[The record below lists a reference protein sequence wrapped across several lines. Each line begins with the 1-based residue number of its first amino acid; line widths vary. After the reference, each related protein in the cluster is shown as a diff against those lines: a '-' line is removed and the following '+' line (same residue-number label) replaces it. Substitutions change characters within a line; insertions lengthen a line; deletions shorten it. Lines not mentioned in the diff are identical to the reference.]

1 MGAQSAGKQAIA
13 VGDMDFVFRRAARRA
28 QGAGDNIGPVIN
40 IVLRIAHHRRL
51 AGSPRGR
58 VDAHHLLHRHRK
70 GIKGVVVAQILL
82 GGAGKL
88 AQIAQF
94 VEIVRMNARRV
105 EFTAIHR
112 HIVVGV
118 LQGPLQTL
126 GLQGLQLVARC
137 AFNRV

>member
-1 MGAQSAGKQAIA
+1 MGAQPAGKQTIA
-13 VGDMDFVFRRAARRA
+13 VGDMNFVFCRPARRT

-51 AGSPRGR
+51 AGGARRR
-58 VDAHHLLHRHRK
+58 VDTHHLLHRHRK

-94 VEIVRMNARRV
+94 VKIVRMNARRV
-105 EFTAIHR
+105 KFTAIHR
-112 HIVVGV
+112 HV
-118 LQGPLQTL
+118 LIRMLKGPLQTL
-126 GLQGLQLVARC
+126 GLQGL
-137 AFNRV
+137 

>member
-1 MGAQSAGKQAIA
+1 MN
-13 VGDMDFVFRRAARRA
+13 FVFCRPARRA

-40 IVLRIAHHRRL
+40 IVLRITHHRRL
-51 AGSPRGR
+51 AGGARRR

-70 GIKGVVVAQILL
+70 GIKRIVVAQILL

-88 AQIAQF
+88 AQIAQLMK
-94 VEIVRMNARRV
+94 IVRMNARRV
-105 EFTAIHR
+105 EFAAIHR
-112 HIVVGV
+112 HIVIGV